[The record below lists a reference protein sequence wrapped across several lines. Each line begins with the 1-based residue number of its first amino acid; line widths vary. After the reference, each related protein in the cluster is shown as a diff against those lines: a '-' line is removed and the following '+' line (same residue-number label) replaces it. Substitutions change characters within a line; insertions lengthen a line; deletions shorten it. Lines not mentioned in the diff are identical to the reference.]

1 MQETVLTL
9 CESSVAE
16 YKEFMLKFIPDET
29 IITDTANVTNI
40 FPPRKAEDIE
50 EEDDTLVIM
59 EDDLPEAKMRKEEMM
74 KQFAKN

>member
-1 MQETVLTL
+1 
-9 CESSVAE
+9 
-16 YKEFMLKFIPDET
+16 MLKFIPDET

-50 EEDDTLVIM
+50 EEDDTLVIR

>member
-1 MQETVLTL
+1 MMQETVLTL

-74 KQFAKN
+74 K

>member
-1 MQETVLTL
+1 
-9 CESSVAE
+9 
-16 YKEFMLKFIPDET
+16 MLKFIPDET

-74 KQFAKN
+74 K